1 MPKIDELKPD
11 QVPDLDDLID
21 RISGYMQR
29 RDLSDEYLLDNGDM
43 DRTTGGIGEYVY
55 GISMVACS
63 WVYPYLEELM
73 HSRQEMDWMIAD
85 RKHLDERLQWTRN
98 QLEIARRRNKGT
110 DISSADYHLALT
122 DIVDRCAARRTVH
135 LAEGGRGVSRVIDE
149 KGTRAN
155 LRALRTKHH
164 ISVETLA
171 EKLGASKWTVYG
183 WEERRPPSL
192 YWLVKLAW
200 LYGVKIDDII
210 SVKTEK
216 N

>member
-1 MPKIDELKPD
+1 M
-11 QVPDLDDLID
+11 
-21 RISGYMQR
+21 
-29 RDLSDEYLLDNGDM
+29 
-43 DRTTGGIGEYVY
+43 
-55 GISMVACS
+55 
-63 WVYPYLEELM
+63 
-73 HSRQEMDWMIAD
+73 
-85 RKHLDERLQWTRN
+85 
-98 QLEIARRRNKGT
+98 
-110 DISSADYHLALT
+110 
-122 DIVDRCAARRTVH
+122 
-135 LAEGGRGVSRVIDE
+135 SRVIDE

-164 ISVETLA
+164 ISVEALA